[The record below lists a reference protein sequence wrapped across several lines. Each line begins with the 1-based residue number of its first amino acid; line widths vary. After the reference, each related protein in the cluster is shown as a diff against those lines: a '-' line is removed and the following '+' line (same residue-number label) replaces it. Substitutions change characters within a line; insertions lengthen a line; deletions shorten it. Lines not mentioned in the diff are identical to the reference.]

1 MLLTCKNF
9 QSTGSLKTFQA
20 AFFYGTFIMK
30 KLLITLTATA
40 LLAACSHNPP
50 KPYGKPFPI
59 NPQPSITT
67 EKANP

>member
-1 MLLTCKNF
+1 
-9 QSTGSLKTFQA
+9 
-20 AFFYGTFIMK
+20 MK

-59 NPQPSITT
+59 NPQPSMTT
-67 EKANP
+67 EKTNP